1 MSIRAIDDHFHVA
14 GQLTPVQMSDV
25 AKLGYKTVICLRP
38 DGEAPG
44 QPAFADLAAA
54 AEAVGVALHHIPVI
68 PGRMTPE
75 QGDALKSIL
84 QTVDGTA
91 LAFCASGGRCAAAY
105 QAIGGK

>member
-1 MSIRAIDDHFHVA
+1 MSIRVIDEHYHVT
-14 GQLTPVQMSDV
+14 GQLMPVQMSEL
-25 AKLGYKTVICLRP
+25 ARLGYRTVICLRP
-38 DGEAPG
+38 DDEAPG

-54 AEAVGVALHHIPVI
+54 ARAAGVELHHIPVI

-84 QTVDGTA
+84 QTVEGAA

-105 QAIGGK
+105 QAIGG